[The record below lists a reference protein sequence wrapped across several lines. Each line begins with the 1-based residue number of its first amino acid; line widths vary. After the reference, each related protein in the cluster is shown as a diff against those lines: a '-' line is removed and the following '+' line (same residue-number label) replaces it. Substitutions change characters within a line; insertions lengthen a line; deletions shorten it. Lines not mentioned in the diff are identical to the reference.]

1 MLYTSPQLILTNHHA
16 RVESALRA
24 GRDAEH
30 LRQLPESTWQME
42 RMNYLILKL
51 SDLYLVKKMLALPLP
66 AVPRRVPQPG
76 QAACSSL

>member
-1 MLYTSPQLILTNHHA
+1 MLYTSPQLILTHHHA
-16 RVESALRA
+16 RVENALRA
-24 GRDAEH
+24 GRDAER

-51 SDLYLVKKMLALPLP
+51 SDLFLVKKMLAFTLP
-66 AVPRRVPQPG
+66 AIPRRVPQPG